1 MSTTTLQ
8 AAATRAAEIAVDRP
22 TFREQLV
29 ARLTRCYPFLSGCG
43 SLAGSGA
50 MRALAPERGDLV
62 WARAHGAD
70 LCVPLDDYV
79 GRAIYFFGDM
89 DRKLSRICRRVVR
102 PGDTVLDVGANL
114 GVVTLLLS
122 RLVGPTGHVHA
133 FEPNPWLVR
142 ILKAD
147 LDCAG
152 AENVVL
158 HPIALGA
165 ADGELEL
172 AVPAGNAGAGS
183 LVRATGEHLER
194 TRVPVVRLARVLAL
208 EKCGPIRLVKIDV
221 EGVEPQVL
229 AGAQAW
235 FERRPPDLVVFE
247 LNDADATGDHPTFR
261 ALAAL
266 GYRFLSIPKAL
277 VQLRLHP
284 VDIGAVLPAS
294 HDFVAVHRNAADLP
308 SGLGL

>member
-1 MSTTTLQ
+1 MSKITLQ

-29 ARLTRCYPFLSGCG
+29 ARLARCYPFLSGCG

-133 FEPNPWLVR
+133 FEPNPRLVR
-142 ILKAD
+142 MLKAD

-172 AVPAGNAGAGS
+172 AAPAGNAGAGS
-183 LVRATGEHLER
+183 LVRTGEHLER
-194 TRVPVVRLARVLAL
+194 TRVPVVRLARVLAV

-221 EGVEPQVL
+221 EGFEPQVF

-235 FERRPPDLVVFE
+235 FERRPPDVIVFE
-247 LNDADATGDHPTFR
+247 LNEADATGDHPTFG

-266 GYRFLSIPKAL
+266 GYRFLSIPRAL
-277 VQLRLHP
+277 VRLQLRPWSLGQPLP
-284 VDIGAVLPAS
+284 VS
-294 HDFVAVHRNAADLP
+294 YDFVAVHQDAADLP
-308 SGLGL
+308 AGLGL